1 MMIKPELLSSFE
13 WWMLG
18 VSIILILL
26 FLHIFNRTPRI
37 KDTPK
42 TFRVCLAVLFSW
54 GVLYGGSKP
63 PPTPPAPTIKGI
75 TLNKVKLDT
84 RNAMIS
90 WQRDDGSNSVGKVY
104 AIQRKRP
111 GDTYWTVALV
121 VRDADSAMVEGWWIV
136 DDMQWRILDVTEEV
150 GNE

>member
-1 MMIKPELLSSFE
+1 
-13 WWMLG
+13 
-18 VSIILILL
+18 
-26 FLHIFNRTPRI
+26 
-37 KDTPK
+37 
-42 TFRVCLAVLFSW
+42 
-54 GVLYGGSKP
+54 
-63 PPTPPAPTIKGI
+63 
-75 TLNKVKLDT
+75 
-84 RNAMIS
+84 MIS

-121 VRDADSAMVEGWWIV
+121 VRDTDSAMVEGWWIV

>member
-54 GVLYGGSKP
+54 GVLY
-63 PPTPPAPTIKGI
+63 
-75 TLNKVKLDT
+75 
-84 RNAMIS
+84 
-90 WQRDDGSNSVGKVY
+90 
-104 AIQRKRP
+104 
-111 GDTYWTVALV
+111 
-121 VRDADSAMVEGWWIV
+121 
-136 DDMQWRILDVTEEV
+136 
-150 GNE
+150 